1 MTTDERKQI
10 VKRFLAEGKTLSEI
24 QSYLHKEK
32 NDPVTYMELRLLL
45 SEMPDVTLP
54 EKEPPKPPPSAAAAS
69 TSTSPAPVAG
79 MPAKNASVGKLTIS
93 VDQMPQPGS
102 MLSGFARFASGAKAH
117 WFLDTTGRLGLDPE
131 LGSDKPTQQDMQEFT
146 MELRRLLQSGGM

>member
-10 VKRFLAEGKTLSEI
+10 VKQLLAGGKNLSEI

-32 NDPVTYMELRLLL
+32 NDPITYMELRLLL
-45 SEMPDVTLP
+45 SEMPDVALP
-54 EKEPPKPPPSAAAAS
+54 EKEPPKPPPAVAPMS
-69 TSTSPAPVAG
+69 TAPAGAKQDKGAPAG
-79 MPAKNASVGKLTIS
+79 GKLSIS

-102 MLSGFARFASGAKAH
+102 MLSGFARFSSGAKAH
-117 WFLDTTGRLGLDPE
+117 WFLDSAGRLGLDPE

-146 MELRRLLQSGGM
+146 AELRRLLQSGGM